1 MKKDRGYILNVASSA
16 GLLPGGPY
24 MSTYYATK
32 AYVTSLTNAI
42 YQELQ
47 EVHSN
52 VHISMLCPG
61 PVNTNFNETANVTF
75 ALPGISAKRCVSY
88 CLRKC
93 QKVRLRLY
101 ITTYACRRMGQPLHT
116 EKDFTFHSF

>member
-52 VHISMLCPG
+52 VHISMLCPVLSIQILTKRQMSLS
-61 PVNTNFNETANVTF
+61 PFRAFPQNAVFLTA
-75 ALPGISAKRCVSY
+75 
-88 CLRKC
+88 
-93 QKVRLRLY
+93 
-101 ITTYACRRMGQPLHT
+101 
-116 EKDFTFHSF
+116 

>member
-1 MKKDRGYILNVASSA
+1 MINVNIKALHILTRKLLPELMKKDRGYILNVASSA

-52 VHISMLCPG
+52 VHIS
-61 PVNTNFNETANVTF
+61 N
-75 ALPGISAKRCVSY
+75 ALSGS
-88 CLRKC
+88 C
-93 QKVRLRLY
+93 QYK
-101 ITTYACRRMGQPLHT
+101 
-116 EKDFTFHSF
+116 F